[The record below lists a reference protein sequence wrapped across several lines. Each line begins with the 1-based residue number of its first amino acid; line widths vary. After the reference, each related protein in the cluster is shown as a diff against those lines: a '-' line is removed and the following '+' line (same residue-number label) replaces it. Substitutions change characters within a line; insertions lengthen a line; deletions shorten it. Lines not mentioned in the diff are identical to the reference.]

1 MSGERVGI
9 MALKVQRTR
18 RLFFSDVLAAV
29 LVLVSWSLSNNDG
42 DGYEN
47 VTYKVKL
54 RCLKLD
60 RAKFFSFSSSNVGK
74 FFGVE
79 F

>member
-1 MSGERVGI
+1 

-18 RLFFSDVLAAV
+18 RHFFSDVFV

-42 DGYEN
+42 AGYEN
-47 VTYKVKL
+47 VTQKVKL

-60 RAKFFSFSSSNVGK
+60 RAKFFSFSPSNVSK
-74 FFGVE
+74 FFGVK